1 MRKKR
6 ELSRRPPES
15 GPSRRENE
23 TPQIPKEVLD
33 HLPEEV
39 RLSVLQ
45 AAAFSG
51 PLPPPSMYEQYE
63 VVLEGSADRILSM
76 AEKEQQHRIDW
87 EGKALESASG
97 ETKRGQWLGF
107 LVVIICL
114 GSTVYLSAHGHEWVA
129 AVIAGSCAVG
139 LVGRFLQGRSSGGT
153 SPPSGLPAVKDQD
166 PKPPDRGK
174 SRRNRRE

>member
-15 GPSRRENE
+15 GPSRPENE

-33 HLPEEV
+33 NLPEKV
-39 RLSVLQ
+39 RLSVMQ

-63 VVLEGSADRILSM
+63 EVLKGSAERILSM
-76 AEKEQQHRIDW
+76 AEKEQEHRIDW

-139 LVGRFLQGRSSGGT
+139 LVGRFLQGRSSRGA
-153 SPPSGLPAVKDQD
+153 SSLSGLPAVKD
-166 PKPPDRGK
+166 PEPRPRKMGA

>member
-1 MRKKR
+1 MGKKR

-15 GPSRRENE
+15 GPSRPENE
-23 TPQIPKEVLD
+23 TPQIPK
-33 HLPEEV
+33 EV

-51 PLPPPSMYEQYE
+51 PLPPPSMYEQNE
-63 VVLEGSADRILSM
+63 VVLEGSAERILSM
-76 AEKEQQHRIDW
+76 AEKEQRHRVDW

-114 GSTVYLSAHGHEWVA
+114 DSTVYLSAYGHEWVA

-139 LVGRFLQGRSSGGT
+139 ILGRFLQGRSSGGKF
-153 SPPSGLPAVKDQD
+153 SARPAGGEGSGPET
-166 PKPPDRGK
+166 P
-174 SRRNRRE
+174 RNVEVSKEQTGVD

>member
-1 MRKKR
+1 MAKKR
-6 ELSRRPPES
+6 AVSRRPAESVPSRPES
-15 GPSRRENE
+15 EAL
-23 TPQIPKEVLD
+23 QIPKEVLD
-33 HLPEEV
+33 NLPEEV

-63 VVLEGSADRILSM
+63 AVLGGSAERILSM

-114 GSTVYLSAHGHEWVA
+114 GSTVFLSARGHEWVA

-139 LVGRFLQGRSSGGT
+139 LVGRFLQGRSSR
-153 SPPSGLPAVKDQD
+153 SVSSRSGLPAINDQD
-166 PKPPDRGK
+166 SEPHRIRKPPRN
-174 SRRNRRE
+174 SRA